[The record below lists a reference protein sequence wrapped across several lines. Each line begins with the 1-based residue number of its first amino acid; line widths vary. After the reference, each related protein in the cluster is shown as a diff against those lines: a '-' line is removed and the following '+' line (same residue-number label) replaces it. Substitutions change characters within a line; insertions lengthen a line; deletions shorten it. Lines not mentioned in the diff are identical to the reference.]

1 MEKLVPNNPSEVI
14 VIRQVTSNIT
24 TLSVP
29 FARFGRIKI
38 GGRATLVRL
47 LSGSV
52 AVFSPVALTPEV
64 KAYVSSLGP
73 VRYITAPDFEHHI
86 FVGQW
91 HNEYPEAKVICVEG
105 LPEKRAKQKNEPV
118 KFDVVF
124 TKQDHGMTKVD
135 EEFDAEFEYEYIPSH
150 PNKELVF
157 LAKKEKTLIEADL
170 MFNLPANEQYSRAG
184 GIGGVLTKIFN
195 SIQGTSGKH
204 AIWQQRFIWYAS
216 SRSDRP
222 AFNASASRIASWD
235 FDKIIPCHGDV
246 IETGGNDVFKRLF
259 AWHLSPA
266 MNTRNHRKKD

>member
-1 MEKLVPNNPSEVI
+1 MDQLVPSNPSEMM
-14 VIRQVTSNIT
+14 VIRQVTPNIT

-29 FARFGRIKI
+29 FARYGRIQI

-64 KAYVSSLGP
+64 KAYVSSFGP

-91 HNEYPEAKVICVEG
+91 HNEFPEAKVICVEG
-105 LPEKRAKQKNEPV
+105 LPEKRAKQNNEPV

-135 EEFDAEFEYEYIPSH
+135 EAFDAEFEYEYIPSH

-184 GIGGVLTKIFN
+184 GVGGVLTNISNF
-195 SIQGTSGKH
+195 IQGTSGTR
-204 AIWQQRFIWYAS
+204 AIWQQRFIWYLL

-222 AFNASASRIASWD
+222 AFNASVSRIASWD

-246 IETGGNDVFKRLF
+246 IETGGNDVFKRMF
-259 AWHLSPA
+259 GWHLSPA
-266 MNTRNHRKKD
+266 MNTRDHGKKD